1 MRYMRPNRES
11 ECLKNEG
18 FTLNHQHNR
27 LICWTWGT
35 AYSQQIHVHGT
46 KVTWIDCFMFYQ
58 RQIKRRYISS
68 GAMELQNGTT
78 FFWNLSAPGCSVIN
92 RAKTAWNQGKDFTE
106 YKYGTSVC
114 TYNQP
119 SPLGFETLPSRL
131 FFAVDAVEQ
140 ISTLHHFI
148 PELNI
153 CSTCKMSCIAVLRFI
168 IRNPQKDAKKWCIS
182 LFS

>member
-1 MRYMRPNRES
+1 MRYMQPNRES

-35 AYSQQIHVHGT
+35 TYSQQIHVYGT

-92 RAKTAWNQGKDFTE
+92 RAKTAWNQHKPRTRILLNISTE
-106 YKYGTSVC
+106 LPSVRTINRLHWALKPSQAACFLLWMRLNKSPPSIISYLSWTSVALVKC
-114 TYNQP
+114 HALQ
-119 SPLGFETLPSRL
+119 SF
-131 FFAVDAVEQ
+131 
-140 ISTLHHFI
+140 
-148 PELNI
+148 
-153 CSTCKMSCIAVLRFI
+153 VL
-168 IRNPQKDAKKWCIS
+168 
-182 LFS
+182 